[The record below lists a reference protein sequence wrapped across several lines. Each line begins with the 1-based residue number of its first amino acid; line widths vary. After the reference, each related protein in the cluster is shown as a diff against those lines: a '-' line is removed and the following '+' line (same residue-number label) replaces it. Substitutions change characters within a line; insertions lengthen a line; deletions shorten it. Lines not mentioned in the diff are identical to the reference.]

1 MRPYTT
7 YNWNIAVDKS
17 KGKRKRYKG
26 RKKDDIKEIIENAT
40 DQNTINLSN
49 AVFSEDQKTLLKKGP
64 SFIPTRTG
72 INWYDVPK
80 DFTKFVNK
88 IRQFSDVSDQPVQQ
102 QLQQQL

>member
-1 MRPYTT
+1 MLQIKIRLTCLMLYFLKT
-7 YNWNIAVDKS
+7 
-17 KGKRKRYKG
+17 KR
-26 RKKDDIKEIIENAT
+26 
-40 DQNTINLSN
+40 
-49 AVFSEDQKTLLKKGP
+49 LLKKGP

-72 INWYDVPK
+72 INWCDVRK